1 VGRLRKSKTEL
12 LPWALEL
19 AGKSASASRTPS
31 SLVKVMSR
39 LILIS
44 KITFFNPIWS
54 RHELKNDNSQKKRML
69 RAVIWKK
76 SPTFAVAEVLK
87 TIKTYIYGSSQ
98 VS

>member
-1 VGRLRKSKTEL
+1 
-12 LPWALEL
+12 
-19 AGKSASASRTPS
+19 
-31 SLVKVMSR
+31 M
-39 LILIS
+39 
-44 KITFFNPIWS
+44 WS
-54 RHELKNDNSQKKRML
+54 QHALKNDNSQKKRML